1 MKKILLT
8 TFAIL
13 ILPIS
18 FSYAENSVIAGDV
31 ASATAGDKEALVGL
45 PSPEEIAKFT
55 DKQRMLAELRA
66 LRESKEKK
74 SVSGDEVS
82 VAEPPV
88 ETPAIL
94 KVEHP
99 EFGIEQLYPD
109 TPAPVLD
116 STTKQAIS
124 KASKWLHQTN
134 TPIVR
139 KGEIIQKYGAGVP
152 TLVLPPLSI
161 SSIILS
167 KGETVVPDGVQLAD
181 PENFGI
187 EETYGGYGRNKYP
200 ILIAKSK
207 TLDEMQ
213 TVLIVITTKR
223 VYHIKLVSSTGEW
236 TPKLAF
242 SYPSEAIVRSPQT
255 LERLLDAGS
264 NETTPEGTVAEPVDS
279 YLYAAGDVQFNYTV
293 KGDQSILPLRVFDL
307 GHQTVIEMGPGINK
321 VNAPALLLEDES
333 GNEEMVNARFK
344 NGRYILDQPIHVA
357 YLLSGVGWDQT
368 KVTIEKLGEK

>member
-18 FSYAENSVIAGDV
+18 FSYAEE
-31 ASATAGDKEALVGL
+31 SATAGDLASATTGDKKALVGL

-55 DKQRMLAELRA
+55 DKQRMLAELRV
-66 LRESKEKK
+66 LRDSKEKI
-74 SVSGDEVS
+74 SVSGDEVAF
-82 VAEPPV
+82 AESP
-88 ETPAIL
+88 EKTPAIL

-99 EFGIEQLYPD
+99 ELGIEQLYPD

-116 STTKQAIS
+116 STTKQAIT

-134 TPIVR
+134 TPVVR
-139 KGEIIQKYGAGVP
+139 KGEIIQKFGAGVP
-152 TLVLPPLSI
+152 TLVLPPLAI

-167 KGETVVPDGVQLAD
+167 KGETVVPGGVQLAD
-181 PENFGI
+181 LENFGI
-187 EETYGGYGRNKYP
+187 EEAYGGYGRNKYP

-223 VYHIKLVSSTGEW
+223 IYHIKLVSSTGEW

-242 SYPSEAIVRSPQT
+242 SYPSESIVRSPQT
-255 LERLLDAGS
+255 LERLLDTGS
-264 NETTPEGTVAEPVDS
+264 KTASEGAVTQPIDA
-279 YLYAAGDVQFNYTV
+279 YLYGAGDVQFNYKV

-368 KVTIEKLGEK
+368 KVVIEKLEEN